1 MSGLFILI
9 SLGNDESE
17 SHGFVVRDHWTTVHP
32 SGLSHGLVVGNDW
45 PPFDTSGV
53 SVVDAKNDSGTT
65 ATTAATTPTS
75 VLALGT
81 GPIVSGLFVHNNNN
95 NRLLLLLGARD
106 TDQTQDE

>member
-45 PPFDTSGV
+45 PAVHTSGV
-53 SVVDAKNDSGTT
+53 SFIDAKNDSGTST
-65 ATTAATTPTS
+65 KAAATPTS
-75 VLALGT
+75 LAVGA
-81 GPIVSGLFVHNNNN
+81 GPIVSGFFIHNNN